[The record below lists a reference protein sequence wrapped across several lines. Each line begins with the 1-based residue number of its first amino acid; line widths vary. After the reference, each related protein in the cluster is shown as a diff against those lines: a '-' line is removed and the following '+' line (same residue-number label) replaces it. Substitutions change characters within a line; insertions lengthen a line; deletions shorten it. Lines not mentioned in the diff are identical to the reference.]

1 MTDFNT
7 DMNVQSE
14 QRDAITLI
22 DEVSST
28 EIYVGISNN
37 GSNIFEPF
45 WRIKKI
51 IKNGKVDDLSV
62 YNLSIGEGD
71 DQMIIKN
78 MTINSQRIF
87 GLLMRVEMFLFI
99 ILEMEFFIIFL
110 L

>member
-51 IKNGKVDDLSV
+51 IKNGNVW
-62 YNLSIGEGD
+62 SITLFPNGD
-71 DQMIIKN
+71 
-78 MTINSQRIF
+78 QR
-87 GLLMRVEMFLFI
+87 FI
-99 ILEMEFFIIFL
+99 YIWNNRASYTYL
-110 L
+110 